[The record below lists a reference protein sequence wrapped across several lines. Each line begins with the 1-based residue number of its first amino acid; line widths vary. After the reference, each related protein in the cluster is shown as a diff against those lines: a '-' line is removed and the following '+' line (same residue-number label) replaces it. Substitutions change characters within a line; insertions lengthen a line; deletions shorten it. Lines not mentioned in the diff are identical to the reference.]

1 MSLAWFPYFNFNKAG
16 CVHYFDVE
24 AGDSTFF
31 LGKTHRKYQ
40 LAQNVPVMNQ
50 MSWRIARTHLLS
62 LNSLHSQ
69 HVDNS
74 YHLVCLDV
82 RDN

>member
-1 MSLAWFPYFNFNKAG
+1 MHAAADQLYTPNFNFNKAG

-50 MSWRIARTHLLS
+50 MSW
-62 LNSLHSQ
+62 
-69 HVDNS
+69 
-74 YHLVCLDV
+74 
-82 RDN
+82 